1 MIKMLLKANILK
13 LASKNFFVLFFV
25 LLSHLSRIWYLT
37 KYIYK
42 KKNKGHSKT
51 IKIPLKA
58 KKLKN
63 DA

>member
-42 KKNKGHSKT
+42 KKTKGIVKQSKY
-51 IKIPLKA
+51 P
-58 KKLKN
+58 
-63 DA
+63 